1 MTDPIDLMDADE
13 LRANLS
19 RARWLFGELAEP
31 FESGLTVSEFIVEVN
46 AFLDHLQPIQTQEE
60 Q

>member
-31 FESGLTVSEFIVEVN
+31 FESGLTVRDFIVEVN
-46 AFLDHLQPIQTQEE
+46 AFLDHLQPIQQQEE
-60 Q
+60 K